1 MVEPVKRATIVFL
14 THSGADSGAEQ
25 SIVTYL
31 SRWPRAEKRPLLLLG
46 GHGAIEA
53 RAEASGLEM
62 MTLELDPGA
71 GSTNRQERSIG
82 RLAGAV
88 TGLLRH
94 ASKVRRVLRERSAD
108 IVVAISLKSL
118 VFGWLAGR
126 RAGAK
131 VVWSLHD
138 RVDRGYFSW
147 FLVPVL
153 RYLVPRMV
161 DGIMVNS
168 YSTLATIRPGK
179 TPVVVA
185 TPAIALDPRDFGDAG
200 DEVRRVVMLARLSP
214 WKGQDVFLRAFARAF
229 DGSPAEAYIVGG
241 ALFGETST
249 SRSLHQL
256 AEDLGHRRPGALRRA
271 RRRPMGLAGGRGRP
285 GARLAIPEPFGQV
298 VVQGLW
304 ARSAVVASRPG
315 GPAEVITD
323 GNDGLLTPA
332 ATRTRSPAPSGACAA
347 TTTSRSLAPHG
358 RETARNYDAAIAA
371 PVLDA
376 WLANL
381 HMGAVEPRSVRGV
394 FPQRADSHGAART
407 DGDRPSSGPT
417 TRVARAGTLLVRAAA
432 SASVRPARA
441 IFRVMVSRP
450 MASRG
455 ASTAATTALIG
466 SSVSDT

>member
-1 MVEPVKRATIVFL
+1 MVEPVKRSTIVFL

-25 SIVTYL
+25 SLVTYL
-31 SRWPRAEKRPLLLLG
+31 SHWPRAEKRPLLLLG

-71 GSTNRQERSIG
+71 GSTNRQERSFG

-94 ASKVRRVLRERSAD
+94 ASKVQRVLRDRSAD
-108 IVVAISLKSL
+108 VVVAISLKSL

-126 RAGAK
+126 RAGAM

-138 RVDRGYFSW
+138 RVDRRYFSW

-229 DGSPAEAYIVGG
+229 DGSPAEAFIVGG
-241 ALFGETST
+241 ALFGETEYE
-249 SRSLHQL
+249 RSLHQL
-256 AEDLGHRRPGALRRA
+256 ADDLGIADRVHFVGHADDPWAWLVDA
-271 RRRPMGLAGGRGRP
+271 DVLVHAST
-285 GARLAIPEPFGQV
+285 IPEPFGQV

-304 ARSAVVASRPG
+304 ARSAVVASKPG

-323 GNDGLLTPA
+323 GVDGLLTPCGDEEA
-332 ATRTRSPAPSGACAA
+332 LARALGRLRGD
-347 TTTSRSLAPHG
+347 RDLRGSLAAHG
-358 RETARNYDAAIAA
+358 RETARNYDADIAA

-381 HMGAVEPRSVRGV
+381 HMGAVEPGSVRGV
-394 FPQRADSHGAART
+394 FPQRA
-407 DGDRPSSGPT
+407 
-417 TRVARAGTLLVRAAA
+417 
-432 SASVRPARA
+432 
-441 IFRVMVSRP
+441 
-450 MASRG
+450 
-455 ASTAATTALIG
+455 
-466 SSVSDT
+466 

>member
-1 MVEPVKRATIVFL
+1 MRPGYVVDPVKRATIVFL

-31 SRWPRAEKRPLLLLG
+31 SRWPRVEKRPLLVLG
-46 GHGAIEA
+46 AKGAIEA
-53 RAEASGLEM
+53 RAEAAGLEV
-62 MTLELDPGA
+62 MTLEIDPGVHSA
-71 GSTNRQERSIG
+71 NRQERSIG

-94 ASKVRRVLRERSAD
+94 SSKVRRVLRGRSAD
-108 IVVAISLKSL
+108 VVVAISLKSL

-126 RAGAK
+126 RADAK

-138 RVDRGYFSW
+138 RVDRRYFSW

-161 DGIMVNS
+161 DGILVNS
-168 YSTLATIRPGK
+168 RSTLATIRPGK

-185 TPAIALDPRDFGDAG
+185 TPAIALDPRDFHEPG

-214 WKGQDVFLRAFARAF
+214 WKGQDVFLRAFAEAF
-229 DGSPAEAYIVGG
+229 AGSPAEAFVVGG
-241 ALFGETST
+241 ALFGEDEYAQGLK
-249 SRSLHQL
+249 RL
-256 AEDLGHRRPGALRRA
+256 AEELGIADKVHFVGHVNDPWACLVDA
-271 RRRPMGLAGGRGRP
+271 DVLVHAST
-285 GARLAIPEPFGQV
+285 IPEPFGQV

-304 ARSAVVASRPG
+304 ARCAVVASTPG

-323 GNDGLLTPA
+323 GVDGLLTPCGDVDALA
-332 ATRTRSPAPSGACAA
+332 AALERLREDHDLR
-347 TTTSRSLAPHG
+347 RSLARHG
-358 RETARNYDAAIAA
+358 HVTGGLYDAAVAA

-394 FPQRADSHGAART
+394 FPQRS
-407 DGDRPSSGPT
+407 
-417 TRVARAGTLLVRAAA
+417 
-432 SASVRPARA
+432 
-441 IFRVMVSRP
+441 
-450 MASRG
+450 
-455 ASTAATTALIG
+455 
-466 SSVSDT
+466 